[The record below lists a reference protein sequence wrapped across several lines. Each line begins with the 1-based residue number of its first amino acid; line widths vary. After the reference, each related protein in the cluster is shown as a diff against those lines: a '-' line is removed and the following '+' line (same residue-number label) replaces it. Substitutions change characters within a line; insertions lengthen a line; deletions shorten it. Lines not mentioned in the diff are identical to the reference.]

1 MLCVKCSHWSMQWH
15 WTVIITDEYFL
26 FSRTQSPFHC
36 VSSHL
41 QLFVLSCNIGWTV
54 YLSASYSVSRNEM
67 VNQIDRCTLCL
78 NVFTILLWVFVAE
91 RQDLVINY
99 YIIIHFYNLFLNN
112 LSMQRVFGT
121 DVIFL

>member
-1 MLCVKCSHWSMQWH
+1 
-15 WTVIITDEYFL
+15 
-26 FSRTQSPFHC
+26 
-36 VSSHL
+36 
-41 QLFVLSCNIGWTV
+41 
-54 YLSASYSVSRNEM
+54 
-67 VNQIDRCTLCL
+67 
-78 NVFTILLWVFVAE
+78 VAE